1 MWWRVSLAVL
11 AVALVGVIYGLDW
24 QSPPQAPQHAATTAM
39 QRPIVFPDQT
49 PWPATTDL
57 SPSSNAP
64 VLPNGDNA
72 AQTSRAQATTEA
84 VAPPGCNVS
93 ACEARY
99 KSFRASDCT
108 YQPNN
113 GPRRLCKRK

>member
-1 MWWRVSLAVL
+1 MSWRVFLAVV
-11 AVALVGVIYGLDW
+11 AVALVSVIYGLDW
-24 QSPPQAPQHAATTAM
+24 QSAPQAPPHAATTAV
-39 QRPIVFPDQT
+39 QQPIVFPDQT
-49 PWPATTDL
+49 PWPAATDL

-72 AQTSRAQATTEA
+72 AQARAQAPKV
-84 VAPPGCNVS
+84 VAPANCNVS
-93 ACEARY
+93 ACEAAYR
-99 KSFRASDCT
+99 SFRASDCT

>member
-1 MWWRVSLAVL
+1 MSWRVTLAVL
-11 AVALVGVIYGLDW
+11 AVALVSVIYGLDW
-24 QSPPQAPQHAATTAM
+24 QGPPQAPQYAASTAV
-39 QRPIVFPDQT
+39 QQPIVFPDQT
-49 PWPATTDL
+49 PWPAATDL

-72 AQTSRAQATTEA
+72 AQSSRAQATDV
-84 VAPPGCNVS
+84 VAPPGCNVT
-93 ACEARY
+93 ACEAAYR
-99 KSFRASDCT
+99 SFRASDCT